1 MKRLHAWRQH
11 AGRPLAWLGLLLC
24 AWLAAQT
31 LALAHR
37 EVHGNAAD
45 HFHVGHA
52 AADCQLYDHCGAADA
67 LAGVP
72 LLALPTLAAPV
83 PPAPGRQALRAPAP
97 PPFLARGPPG
107 LR

>member
-1 MKRLHAWRQH
+1 MNRFRAWRQH

-24 AWLAAQT
+24 VWLGAQT

-37 EVHGNAAD
+37 EVHGSAAD
-45 HFHVGHA
+45 HFHAGHA
-52 AADCQLYDHCGAADA
+52 AAECQLYDHAGAADV
-67 LAGVP
+67 LAGVV
-72 LLALPTLAAPV
+72 LLALPALATPVPLAA
-83 PPAPGRQALRAPAP
+83 GRQVLRAPAP